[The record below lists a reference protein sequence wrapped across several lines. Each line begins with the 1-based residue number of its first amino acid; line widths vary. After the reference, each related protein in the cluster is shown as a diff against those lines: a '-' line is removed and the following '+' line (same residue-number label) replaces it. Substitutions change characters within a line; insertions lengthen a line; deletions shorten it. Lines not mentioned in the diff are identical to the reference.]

1 MRQNYFNLY
10 PISMNERSKHKLV
23 KHMEQSKLHPT
34 DKKKK
39 KIDDTLSLIFVSFG
53 KEYLSYIKFWFS
65 DMSPFFISLSFFLSF
80 FIFPCEQG
88 DRS

>member
-53 KEYLSYIKFWFS
+53 KEYLSYIKF
-65 DMSPFFISLSFFLSF
+65 
-80 FIFPCEQG
+80 
-88 DRS
+88 